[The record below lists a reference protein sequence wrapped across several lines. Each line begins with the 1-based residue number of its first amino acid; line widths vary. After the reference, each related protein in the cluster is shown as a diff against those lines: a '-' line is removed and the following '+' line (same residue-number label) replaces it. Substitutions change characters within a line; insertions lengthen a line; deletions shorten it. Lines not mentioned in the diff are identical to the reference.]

1 MEMYTRECGYC
12 VTQDRAPLCYTCTPV
27 AAPFADRH
35 TARSLLATLLRQETG
50 ADHNALITD
59 LFSADLAAASVIVS
73 GWNTTDGML
82 VYQPE
87 KEYAASTRALVVAA
101 HERALRDL
109 LLAAPRGEV
118 IVFLM
123 VGEWTLPTLAELFDG
138 RTVASRLPL
147 VASHI
152 HLFLG
157 VRRGSGTLPDIDD
170 DALFRGPPMARAALP
185 STPIGRTLSSTKD
198 PIVARLRDLGHAAG
212 RRARG
217 QFLADGLLLASRALD
232 DLPVEDMFY
241 TAGLLRDP
249 EGAALLQRAAD
260 QGVAAYRISDGL
272 MGLITPAR
280 PIPVIV
286 TAIWGQVRDVA
297 AYRPGKQAVILVA
310 EQISNPE
317 NLGMTLRTADAAG
330 AEAVVVAGGTDPL
343 HRECVR
349 AARGAVGRIPIYA
362 CSDLPSWIAAM
373 RQRGVHVVGAS
384 GNVERELYDIDL
396 PIPLAI
402 VVGNETVG
410 LTDATLAACSSL
422 VRIPMAPG
430 QDSLNVG
437 VAAGVLLYDVVRR
450 SGRWRRTAHPQVDC
464 SYT

>member
-1 MEMYTRECGYC
+1 
-12 VTQDRAPLCYTCTPV
+12 
-27 AAPFADRH
+27 
-35 TARSLLATLLRQETG
+35 
-50 ADHNALITD
+50 
-59 LFSADLAAASVIVS
+59 
-73 GWNTTDGML
+73 
-82 VYQPE
+82 
-87 KEYAASTRALVVAA
+87 
-101 HERALRDL
+101 
-109 LLAAPRGEV
+109 
-118 IVFLM
+118 
-123 VGEWTLPTLAELFDG
+123 
-138 RTVASRLPL
+138 
-147 VASHI
+147 
-152 HLFLG
+152 
-157 VRRGSGTLPDIDD
+157 
-170 DALFRGPPMARAALP
+170 
-185 STPIGRTLSSTKD
+185 
-198 PIVARLRDLGHAAG
+198 LRDLGNAAG

-249 EGAALLQRAAD
+249 EGAALLQRAAE
-260 QGVAAYRISDGL
+260 QGVATYRISDGL

-286 TAIWGQVRDVA
+286 TAIWGQVRDVI

-330 AEAVVVAGGTDPL
+330 AEAVVVAGGADPL

-362 CSDLPSWIAAM
+362 CNDLPSWIVAM
-373 RQRGVHVVGAS
+373 HRRGIHVVGAS
-384 GNVERELYDIDL
+384 GNVERELYDVDL

-402 VVGNETVG
+402 VVGNETEG
-410 LTDATLAACSSL
+410 LTEATLAACSSL

-450 SGRWRRTAHPQVDC
+450 SGRWRRTAQPRTGHY
-464 SYT
+464 SSSHRG

>member
-1 MEMYTRECGYC
+1 MA
-12 VTQDRAPLCYTCTPV
+12 APLT
-27 AAPFADRH
+27 DHH

-50 ADHNALITD
+50 VDCDALIAD
-59 LFSADLAAASVIVS
+59 LFSADPAATRVVVS
-73 GWNTTDGML
+73 GWNTIDGML
-82 VYQPE
+82 VHQPE
-87 KEYAASTRALVVAA
+87 MQCAASTRALVVAA

-118 IVFLM
+118 ILFLM
-123 VGEWTLPTLAELFDG
+123 VGEWTLPTLNELFDG
-138 RTVASRLPL
+138 RTVAPRQPL
-147 VASHI
+147 MYQDI
-152 HLFLG
+152 HLFAG
-157 VRRGSGTLPDIDD
+157 VRRGSGVLPNIDD
-170 DALFRGPPMARAALP
+170 DTLFRGPPTARAALP
-185 STPIGRTLSSTKD
+185 PASVGRTLSSAKD
-198 PIVARLRDLGHAAG
+198 PIVARLRDLGNAAG

-249 EGAALLQRAAD
+249 EGAALLQRAAE
-260 QGVAAYRISDGL
+260 QGVATYRISDGL

-297 AYRPGKQAVILVA
+297 AYRSGKQAVILVA

-330 AEAVVVAGGTDPL
+330 AEAVVVAGGADPL

-362 CSDLPSWIAAM
+362 CNDLPSWIVAM
-373 RQRGVHVVGAS
+373 HRRGIHVVGAS
-384 GNVERELYDIDL
+384 GNVERELYDVDL

-402 VVGNETVG
+402 VVGNETEG
-410 LTDATLAACSSL
+410 LTEATLAACSSL

-450 SGRWRRTAHPQVDC
+450 SGRWRRTAQPRTGHY
-464 SYT
+464 SSSHRG